1 MKVIDK
7 DDSGKVVK
15 QIVINT
21 VENSKCDY
29 PVITFSGT
37 KYEPVLILT
46 GTDDQFNL
54 LISRIQK
61 DLINELRNSR
71 RVTPDTSDIPEF

>member
-7 DDSGKVVK
+7 DDFGKSIK
-15 QIVINT
+15 QIAINT
-21 VENSKCDY
+21 ADKCDY
-29 PVITFSGT
+29 PAITFSGT

-54 LISRIQK
+54 LISRIRK
-61 DLINELRNSR
+61 DLQADLK
-71 RVTPDTSDIPEF
+71 V

>member
-1 MKVIDK
+1 MKIIDT
-7 DDSGKVVK
+7 DDSGKVIK
-15 QIVINT
+15 QIAINT
-21 VENSKCDY
+21 ADECDY
-29 PVITFSGT
+29 PAITFSGT

-61 DLINELRNSR
+61 DLINDLRNSEIN
-71 RVTPDTSDIPEF
+71 IPNLDNLEEF

>member
-7 DDSGKVVK
+7 DDSGKVIK
-15 QIVINT
+15 QIAINT
-21 VENSKCDY
+21 ADECDY
-29 PVITFSGT
+29 PAITFSGT

-61 DLINELRNSR
+61 DLINELRNSEN
-71 RVTPDTSDIPEF
+71 VPKAL

>member
-1 MKVIDK
+1 MKIIDT
-7 DDSGKVVK
+7 DDSGKVIK
-15 QIVINT
+15 QIAINSAD
-21 VENSKCDY
+21 ECDY

-61 DLINELRNSR
+61 DLINDLRNSGN
-71 RVTPDTSDIPEF
+71 VPKAL

>member
-1 MKVIDK
+1 MKIIDT
-7 DDSGKVVK
+7 DDSGKVIK
-15 QIVINT
+15 QIAINSAD
-21 VENSKCDY
+21 ECDY

-61 DLINELRNSR
+61 DLINDLRNSEN
-71 RVTPDTSDIPEF
+71 VPKAL

>member
-61 DLINELRNSR
+61 DLMNDLRNSGIII
-71 RVTPDTSDIPEF
+71 PDSDNPEEF

>member
-1 MKVIDK
+1 MKIIDT

-15 QIVINT
+15 QIAINT
-21 VENSKCDY
+21 ADKCDY
-29 PVITFSGT
+29 PAITFSGT

-61 DLINELRNSR
+61 DLINDLRNSEN
-71 RVTPDTSDIPEF
+71 VPKAL

>member
-1 MKVIDK
+1 MKIIDT
-7 DDSGKVVK
+7 DDSGKVIK
-15 QIVINT
+15 QIAINSAD
-21 VENSKCDY
+21 ECDY

-54 LISRIQK
+54 LVARLRK
-61 DLINELRNSR
+61 DLQADLKM
-71 RVTPDTSDIPEF
+71 